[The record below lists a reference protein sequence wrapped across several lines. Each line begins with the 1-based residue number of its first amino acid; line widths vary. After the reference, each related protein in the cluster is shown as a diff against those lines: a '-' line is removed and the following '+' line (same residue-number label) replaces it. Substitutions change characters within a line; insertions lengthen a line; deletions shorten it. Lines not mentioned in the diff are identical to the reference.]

1 MSFEIENGELRKYT
15 EEPGV
20 SEVVVPDGV
29 TFIDIGA
36 FAGCSKLESVI
47 IPDGVTAIGCEAFK
61 NCFGLKNI
69 IIPDSVKYVDNR
81 AFERDSVP
89 ETIIAKPDMLTDSRW
104 KTVAVMTF
112 LGIPE
117 KFSPDQ
123 AEACK
128 KYLCLQKRWLLPK
141 ILCSDIVHA
150 MYVFAEKGEITKSNV
165 ESDFL
170 NPAVKAGATQ
180 CVAFLMDWESK
191 NVTPEDKEKLLEEEY
206 NKDPFNAA
214 DMKKIWSSKKLADG
228 TLSLTSYK
236 NTDTDI
242 MIPERIGKNRV
253 TCLDNRLFSVE
264 KPGRLF
270 AQREVLE
277 NITSVTIPS
286 GVTKIGMSVFRGCSK
301 LQVVVMPE
309 TIKSIGR
316 YAFLDCS
323 KSLTIHAPSGS
334 FAAEYA
340 RKNKIKLEIDQK

>member
-1 MSFEIENGELRKYT
+1 MSFEIENGILEKYIPESGET
-15 EEPGV
+15 
-20 SEVVVPDGV
+20 EVVVPDGV
-29 TFIDIGA
+29 TFIDSWA

-47 IPDGVTAIGCEAFK
+47 IPDGVTEIGSEAFK

-69 IIPDSVKYVDNR
+69 IIPDSVDYVDNR

-89 ETIIAKPDMLTDSRW
+89 KTIIAKPDMLTDSRW

-112 LGIPE
+112 LGSPE
-117 KFSPDQ
+117 KFSPGQ
-123 AEACK
+123 TEACK
-128 KYLCLQKRWLLPK
+128 KYLCLQKKWLLPE
-141 ILCSDIVHA
+141 ILRSDIVHA

-170 NPAVKAGATQ
+170 NPAIKDGATQ
-180 CVAFLMDWESK
+180 CVAFLTDWENK
-191 NVTPEDKEKLLEEEY
+191 NVTPEEKEKMMEEER

-242 MIPERIGKNRV
+242 VIPERIGKNRV

-264 KPGRLF
+264 KLGRLF

-340 RKNKIKLEIDQK
+340 RKNKIKLEVDRN